1 MKIPKV
7 EFEVYYKLN
16 GINLI
21 KLNITDYCKNC
32 KIVISVPAHIN
43 KNEIDKYNASSGYY
57 NDICYTTTSDS
68 GTDIIL
74 NDRKNE
80 FLDNNMTICQDNCLF
95 SAMNYS
101 NNRAK
106 CSCDVMMSSSKF
118 EDMKINKEK
127 LFQNFID
134 IKNIANIQL
143 LICYNVLFSKI
154 RLIKNYGSYSILFI
168 ILIHF
173 IIIIIYY
180 SKNLYN
186 KILFKIN
193 EILFSINNM
202 EILNITTFQEDSKQ
216 EILLK
221 NKYKKEKIKKNLE
234 QKSKKFNHKK
244 AIHLKKV
251 KFNQKIDYIDNPPIK
266 KRIKNMISKN
276 LIKKAKNLNQ
286 PSVETMG
293 FYKEG
298 NEFKNNTDN
307 KTKDKII
314 KQIKKIMAYNDT
326 ELNNLE
332 YILARRFDKRKYCQY
347 YFSLLKTKHAFIFTF
362 CNNNDYN
369 LKIIKIDLFLFNFAL
384 FYIINA
390 LFFNDDTMHKIYKN
404 KGNFD
409 IIGQLPQ
416 IIYST
421 IISSLFGFILEML
434 ALTEDTILQL
444 KKIRI
449 KNVLNKIFVNLVKKI
464 KIKLLLY
471 FIVIIIFLIFF
482 WYYLSMFCAIYINT
496 QIHLIKDTLLSFVL
510 SFIEPLAIY
519 LIPGIFRIPTLSKQ
533 RKNMSYLYRFS
544 VFLQNILI

>member
-118 EDMKINKEK
+118 KDMKINKEK

-143 LICYNVLFSKI
+143 LVCYNVLFSKVK
-154 RLIKNYGSYSILFI
+154 LIKNYGSYSILFI

-186 KILFKIN
+186 
-193 EILFSINNM
+193 
-202 EILNITTFQEDSKQ
+202 
-216 EILLK
+216 
-221 NKYKKEKIKKNLE
+221 
-234 QKSKKFNHKK
+234 
-244 AIHLKKV
+244 
-251 KFNQKIDYIDNPPIK
+251 
-266 KRIKNMISKN
+266 
-276 LIKKAKNLNQ
+276 
-286 PSVETMG
+286 
-293 FYKEG
+293 
-298 NEFKNNTDN
+298 
-307 KTKDKII
+307 
-314 KQIKKIMAYNDT
+314 
-326 ELNNLE
+326 
-332 YILARRFDKRKYCQY
+332 
-347 YFSLLKTKHAFIFTF
+347 
-362 CNNNDYN
+362 
-369 LKIIKIDLFLFNFAL
+369 
-384 FYIINA
+384 
-390 LFFNDDTMHKIYKN
+390 
-404 KGNFD
+404 
-409 IIGQLPQ
+409 
-416 IIYST
+416 
-421 IISSLFGFILEML
+421 
-434 ALTEDTILQL
+434 
-444 KKIRI
+444 
-449 KNVLNKIFVNLVKKI
+449 
-464 KIKLLLY
+464 
-471 FIVIIIFLIFF
+471 
-482 WYYLSMFCAIYINT
+482 
-496 QIHLIKDTLLSFVL
+496 
-510 SFIEPLAIY
+510 
-519 LIPGIFRIPTLSKQ
+519 
-533 RKNMSYLYRFS
+533 
-544 VFLQNILI
+544 